1 MCLYDE
7 VLGFLKSTADTTA
20 LVTQRSGMKWGEEGR
35 MVGAVL
41 FLHWRHGKEGLS
53 QRIPGDCSP
62 ERGRRDKLQGGT
74 SGSEPWHSKLSDLH
88 FGLVERCGAGWA
100 LGTPALIDS

>member
-41 FLHWRHGKEGLS
+41 FLHWRHGKEGPS
-53 QRIPGDCSP
+53 QRIPGTAVQ
-62 ERGRRDKLQGGT
+62 KGGGGI
-74 SGSEPWHSKLSDLH
+74 SSKGELLGQS
-88 FGLVERCGAGWA
+88 
-100 LGTPALIDS
+100 LGTQSCQIFILG